1 VQQKIHDLA
10 PDLPIFSATTMKQ
23 SLGGANGFF
32 IFRRGAQLGAMM
44 GILGTILAVVGVY
57 GVVSFAAS
65 QRTRE
70 IGIRMALGAG
80 PKEILAMMIRQG
92 LGLVLGGVAA
102 GLAAAWLLTR
112 GMGNLLVGVSASD
125 PLTFISSTIL
135 LAGVAV
141 LACWIPA
148 RRAAGL
154 DPLEALRYE

>member
-1 VQQKIHDLA
+1 
-10 PDLPIFSATTMKQ
+10 
-23 SLGGANGFF
+23 
-32 IFRRGAQLGAMM
+32 
-44 GILGTILAVVGVY
+44 
-57 GVVSFAAS
+57 
-65 QRTRE
+65 
-70 IGIRMALGAG
+70 MALGAG

-92 LGLVLGGVAA
+92 LGLVLGGVAT

>member
-1 VQQKIHDLA
+1 
-10 PDLPIFSATTMKQ
+10 
-23 SLGGANGFF
+23 
-32 IFRRGAQLGAMM
+32 
-44 GILGTILAVVGVY
+44 
-57 GVVSFAAS
+57 
-65 QRTRE
+65 
-70 IGIRMALGAG
+70 MALGAG

-154 DPLEALRYE
+154 DPLEAQRYE